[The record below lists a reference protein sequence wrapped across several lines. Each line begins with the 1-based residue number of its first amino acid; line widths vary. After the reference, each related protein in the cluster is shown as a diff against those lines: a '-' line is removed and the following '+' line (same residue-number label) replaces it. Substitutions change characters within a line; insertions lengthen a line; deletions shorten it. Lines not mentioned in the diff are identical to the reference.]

1 MEVCHSKDTSDIS
14 ELYSL
19 LEFHTEKFIRIERDV
34 NILFRNIK
42 DTETILNNKI
52 NNIDYVTNFIII
64 ILFIILIILIIITI
78 INV

>member
-19 LEFHTEKFIRIERDV
+19 LEIHTEKFIRIEGDV

-52 NNIDYVTNFIII
+52 NNIDYVINFIII
-64 ILFIILIILIIITI
+64 ILFIILIIITI

>member
-34 NILFRNIK
+34 NILFHNIQ

-64 ILFIILIILIIITI
+64 ILFIILIIITI

>member
-19 LEFHTEKFIRIERDV
+19 LEFHTEKIIRIEGDV

-64 ILFIILIILIIITI
+64 ILFIILIIITI